1 MTPPSTS
8 SFTRPSDTHHRRTR
22 TQPRQRIRPLPLAVV
37 ERAALS
43 DTGLRREHNE
53 DSFMVAERVFAVADG
68 VGGGHAGEVASSVAV
83 EAMRIGA
90 HHAWEGDDLE
100 RLAQRAAGAVH
111 AKALAESALA
121 GMATTLTSA
130 LVAGDRVEVAHAG
143 DSRLYRLRGGTLECM
158 TDDHSF
164 VGQMLREGMITAEQ
178 AATHP
183 MRSVITRAL
192 GRDPDVDYAKESI
205 EAQAGDIFLLCSDGL
220 TGMLPDG
227 QIETIVADSS
237 SLDDAALRL
246 VRQAN
251 AAGGRDNITVVLF
264 RLGAGA
270 PAALAA

>member
-1 MTPPSTS
+1 M
-8 SFTRPSDTHHRRTR
+8 
-22 TQPRQRIRPLPLAVV
+22 V
-37 ERAALS
+37 
-43 DTGLRREHNE
+43 GEH
-53 DSFMVAERVFAVADG
+53 MFAVADG
-68 VGGGHAGEVASSVAV
+68 VGGGRAGEVASTLAV
-83 EAMRIGA
+83 EALRLGA
-90 HHAWEGDDLE
+90 HDAIDQEDLH
-100 RLAQRAAGAVH
+100 RLAQDAAAAVH
-111 AKALAESALA
+111 ARALESPEFA

-143 DSRLYRLRGGTLECM
+143 DSRLYRLRDGMLERI

-164 VGQMLREGMITAEQ
+164 VGQMLRDGLLTAEQ
-178 AATHP
+178 AASHP

-192 GRDPDVDYAKESI
+192 GRDPDVDYAALSVD
-205 EAQAGDIFLLCSDGL
+205 AAPGDVFLLCSDGL

-227 QIETIVADSS
+227 QIETIVRDAA